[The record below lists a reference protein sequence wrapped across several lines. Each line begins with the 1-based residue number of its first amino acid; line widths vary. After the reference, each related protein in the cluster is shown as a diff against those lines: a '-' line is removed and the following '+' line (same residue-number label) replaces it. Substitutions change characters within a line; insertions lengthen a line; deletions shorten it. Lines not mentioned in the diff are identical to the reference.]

1 MGARRISRA
10 DGVPGGVEVGVGS
23 EDASPPTRSRTGCAV
38 ATDPT
43 GAEGVDLIIKR
54 QLNGHKILTL
64 RMRTYLN

>member
-43 GAEGVDLIIKR
+43 GAEGVDLFIKR
-54 QLNGHKILTL
+54 
-64 RMRTYLN
+64 